1 MNANAL
7 SLKMKTDLNECKL
20 HKNIMDDV
28 IELLQSDNIDYKING
43 KKTEIKVTKP
53 KGEIVKKLREEI
65 PLPYMVFRLL
75 FNIVEV
81 KGKTYIRI
89 KRR

>member
-43 KKTEIKVTKP
+43 KKTEIK
-53 KGEIVKKLREEI
+53 
-65 PLPYMVFRLL
+65 
-75 FNIVEV
+75 
-81 KGKTYIRI
+81 
-89 KRR
+89 